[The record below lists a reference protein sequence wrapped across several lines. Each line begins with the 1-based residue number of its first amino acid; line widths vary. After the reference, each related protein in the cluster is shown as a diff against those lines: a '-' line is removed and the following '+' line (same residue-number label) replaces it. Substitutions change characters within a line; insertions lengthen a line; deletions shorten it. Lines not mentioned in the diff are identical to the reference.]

1 MELMLGTAT
10 DLCPHVL
17 NPESRSLVELR
28 NIARAKARIPPEF
41 VSNLVQVMIR
51 LTMIMVIMMQPRP
64 GDAGPGGGQQG
75 ERDQPHPG

>member
-41 VSNLVQVMIR
+41 VSNLVQVM
-51 LTMIMVIMMQPRP
+51 MIW
-64 GDAGPGGGQQG
+64 
-75 ERDQPHPG
+75 